1 MTRRDLRTGAR
12 GVAAAAVVALAA
24 TLLGCSHGGSIA
36 TGGDAAAA
44 GAGGTGT
51 GDPDGER
58 TDGAGTGGTA
68 GGAGTGGAA
77 ACVAPPAPSSDTR
90 VHTGDLTIAD
100 PAGLEAA
107 RALSEVTGTLR
118 VAPALSG
125 ALDLP
130 NLRVIGGDLIVEAVL
145 VSPGT
150 TFAYPS
156 ISDVRMVNLTR
167 IGGDL
172 WIYLATALVETDL
185 RSLASVGGE
194 VYVHRNTQLRGVGLD
209 SLRDVGSSVHFS
221 ANQLARCEVDAI
233 VAALHTGTFSGLGG
247 DKDCACVTTC
257 GHLVARCP

>member
-1 MTRRDLRTGAR
+1 MTLRDLRTRAC
-12 GVAAAAVVALAA
+12 GVAVVTAVALAA
-24 TLLGCSHGGSIA
+24 LLGCSHGGSIA
-36 TGGDAAAA
+36 TGDDAAAA

-77 ACVAPPAPSSDTR
+77 ACVVPPAPSSDAR

-100 PAGLEAA
+100 AAGLEAA

-125 ALDLP
+125 RLDLP
-130 NLRVIGGDLIVEAVL
+130 NLRVIGGDLMVEAML
-145 VSPGT
+145 TSSGT
-150 TFAYPS
+150 TYAYPS
-156 ISDVRMVNLTR
+156 ISDLRMVNLTR

-172 WIYLATALVETDL
+172 WIYLATSLVETDL
-185 RSLASVGGE
+185 SSLASVGGE

-209 SLRDVGSSVHFS
+209 SLRDVGSTVHFS
-221 ANQLARCEVDAI
+221 SNQLARCEVDAI
-233 VAALHTGTFSGLGG
+233 VAALHTGTFNGLGG
-247 DKDCACVTTC
+247 DKDCVCSTTC
-257 GHLVARCP
+257 GHLVPRCP